1 MEITRYG
8 LEHLKEYPH
17 GKAYDNL
24 FNAEHRDI
32 MVEKHGSSF
41 AAFVS
46 VEELASSKWD
56 TPKGV
61 SVSNLTYIIQYS
73 LLITDI

>member
-46 VEELASSKWD
+46 VEELASSK
-56 TPKGV
+56 
-61 SVSNLTYIIQYS
+61 
-73 LLITDI
+73 